1 MVLKLNYARILFIYL
16 NKFNCIIICV
26 ESIEKKISF
35 EMNIID
41 TVLDLRNKIVDHFGI
56 AVDK

>member
-1 MVLKLNYARILFIYL
+1 MVLELKYIINLFTILNE
-16 NKFNCIIICV
+16 FNCIIICV

-41 TVLDLRNKIVDHFGI
+41 TILDLRNKILDHFGI